1 MNQTATSKRK
11 KRKGATAVEMAL
23 VLPIVFAFFF
33 GLWEWSR
40 VEMVR
45 HVSETAC
52 FEAARVAIL
61 PGKTIADAQQAANVV
76 FDRYFV
82 SGPTITC
89 AIGQGNLTATVD
101 IAVPLDQNTWIMA
114 LYYQNKHIHT
124 SLSLTQ

>member
-1 MNQTATSKRK
+1 
-11 KRKGATAVEMAL
+11 MAL
-23 VLPIVFAFFF
+23 VLPIVFTFFF

-61 PGKTIADAQQAANVV
+61 PGKSSADAQQAANVIL
-76 FDRYFV
+76 DRYFV
-82 SGPTITC
+82 TGATINCTI
-89 AIGQGNLTATVD
+89 AQDNENATVD
-101 IAVPLDQNTWIMA
+101 IAVPLEQNTWIMA
-114 LYYQNKHIHT
+114 LYYQNKHVNT